1 MCSFKGRRGMMRESL
16 LSLGYA
22 KVCNCV
28 KVPVLDYG
36 RLVLRVLVAGRH

>member
-1 MCSFKGRRGMMRESL
+1 MRESL

-22 KVCNCV
+22 KVCNCMEM
-28 KVPVLDYG
+28 PVLDYG